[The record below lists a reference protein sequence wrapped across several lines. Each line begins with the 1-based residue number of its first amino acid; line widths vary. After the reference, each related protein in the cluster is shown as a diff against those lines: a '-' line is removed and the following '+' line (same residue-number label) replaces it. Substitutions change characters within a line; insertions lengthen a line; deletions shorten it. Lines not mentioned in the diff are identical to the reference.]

1 MTSLR
6 NCEWSVT
13 GFLGANPLLS
23 RVQMTVYRRAPQ
35 LFIEWHGPDMVL
47 VDTTSLQRF
56 RANPTVLDLLSRL
69 DAWKPVDALDSE
81 EGPTVRASLD
91 RLVDLGLLER
101 SEDDAEANGHRPPL
115 DLWSPYELAMHR
127 LVSAGGYRG
136 DVDLLRNGAAPSV
149 RKPRAEGEVVKLPK
163 ADPQLAISLS
173 DALEQ
178 RRTIRTYG
186 ERAMTLAELST
197 LLHYSARITRMR
209 HDDTLGDE
217 ALHTYPTSGARSEL
231 EVYVVAN
238 DVAGLDNGAYY
249 FDPIEQTITHL
260 EAADEEGRQALLRHM
275 HGAAGGLLNR
285 DPQVVI
291 VITAVFGR
299 IMWKYRDIGL
309 VMIYKDTGS
318 LMQTLYLVSTA
329 TNLAPCA
336 IGGGNEMATSR
347 WLGLDPLVEAQV
359 GCFLVGVPED
369 ASGQRAHPE

>member
-1 MTSLR
+1 MASVR
-6 NCEWSVT
+6 NCEGSVT
-13 GFLGANPLLS
+13 RLLGADPLGS
-23 RVQMTVYRRAPQ
+23 RGAVTVYRRAPQ

-47 VDTTSLQRF
+47 VDTASLQRF

-69 DAWKPVDALDSE
+69 EEWKPVDALDSD

-101 SEDDAEANGHRPPL
+101 SDEDGAGNGHGPAL

-136 DVDLLRNGAAPSV
+136 DAEVLSNGTAPSL

-163 ADPQLAISLS
+163 ADPQLSISLS
-173 DALEQ
+173 DAIEQ
-178 RRTIRTYG
+178 RRTIRTYAD
-186 ERAMTLAELST
+186 RAMTLAELST

-209 HDDTLGDE
+209 HDETLGDE

-238 DVAGLDNGAYY
+238 HVAGLESGAYY
-249 FDPIEQTITHL
+249 FDPIEQTITHI
-260 EAADEEGRQALLRHM
+260 EAADDDGRQRLLRNLQ
-275 HGAAGGLLNR
+275 GAAGGLLNR
-285 DPQVVI
+285 DPQVVL

-299 IMWKYRDIGL
+299 VMWKYRDIGL
-309 VMIYKDTGS
+309 VMIYKDTGC

-336 IGGGNEMATSR
+336 IGGGNEMATTR

-359 GCFLVGVPED
+359 GSFLVGVPES
-369 ASGQRAHPE
+369 AS